1 MISAYGKDYY
11 VFIDG
16 YFAQMRF
23 IKYET
28 AFRPTFFFKLNRR
41 YPMDSDLAFKVM
53 KRLYRLRKVRRKL
66 TLRTNN

>member
-28 AFRPTFFFKLNRR
+28 AFRTQFFFELNRR
-41 YPMDSDLAFKVM
+41 YPMDSDFAFKVM
-53 KRLYRLRKVRRKL
+53 KRLYRLIKVKRKL
-66 TLRTNN
+66 TLKTNH